1 MRTVEV
7 VLNDIHNLRVSLAT
21 LEREYTLLKFG
32 RYVEEFDLARLQVV
46 IRHVREKIWELN
58 MEREMLRG

>member
-1 MRTVEV
+1 MRELGVVE
-7 VLNDIHNLRVSLAT
+7 NDLHNLRVSLAT
-21 LEREYTLLKFG
+21 LEREYTMLKFG

-58 MEREMLRG
+58 MERELLRG